1 MKKICLKWICVAA
14 LTGLAS
20 CAQRLPDVADFDRSY
35 QKAEELARADRAE
48 LESRRGQM
56 SDAEYQRAKAD
67 LESRIS
73 DRAISMVW
81 TRHSLE
87 ETQRENL
94 GIPSPDHPQSISVP
108 QAGSLPTGSD
118 YRRFDQQMDAAYG
131 SSGETISGM
140 RQMMGSSNLGSNIR
154 GNKSSPY

>member
-1 MKKICLKWICVAA
+1 MKQFWLRWISVAA
-14 LTGLAS
+14 LGGLAS

-48 LESRRGQM
+48 LESRRSQM
-56 SDAEYQRAKAD
+56 SDAQYQREKAE
-67 LESRIS
+67 LENRIA
-73 DRAISMVW
+73 DRAVSMVW

-94 GIPSPDHPQSISVP
+94 GIPSPDHPQAISVP

-118 YRRFDQQMDAAYG
+118 YRRFDQQMDSTFG

-140 RQMMGSSNLGSNIR
+140 RQMMGSSTLGSNIR
-154 GNKSSPY
+154 GNKGSGY